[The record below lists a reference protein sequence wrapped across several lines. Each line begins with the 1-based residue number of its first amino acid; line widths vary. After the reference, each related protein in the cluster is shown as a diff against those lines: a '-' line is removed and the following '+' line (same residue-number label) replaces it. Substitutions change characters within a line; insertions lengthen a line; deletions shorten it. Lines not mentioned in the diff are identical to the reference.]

1 MPSVLELKAIAKRF
15 AAGTGV
21 SDIAFCIEAGE
32 AVALLGPNGA
42 GKTTTLRMVLGL
54 IRPDRGEIWI
64 NGVSVLHDRAG
75 ALAHTGAIVEESR
88 FYGYLTGFQNIR
100 QAVRLRNLDKD
111 RTRIMER
118 LEQVGLDHA
127 AHRPVRQYSLG
138 MRQRLALA
146 LALLQDPRLLVLDEP
161 MNGLDPE
168 AMRDLRQQLQQL
180 AADGVA
186 ILLSSHLL
194 SEVEQLCTR
203 VLIIQEGRLV
213 SEESTGLIERSATQ
227 IELTV
232 DPVDE
237 ALAILAA
244 WQPTPGRVANQIRL
258 NVAYQSI
265 PDIVVR
271 LTTAGIRIYRVAET
285 AAQLEER
292 YLSIAGRSKT

>member
-258 NVAYQSI
+258 NIAYQSI